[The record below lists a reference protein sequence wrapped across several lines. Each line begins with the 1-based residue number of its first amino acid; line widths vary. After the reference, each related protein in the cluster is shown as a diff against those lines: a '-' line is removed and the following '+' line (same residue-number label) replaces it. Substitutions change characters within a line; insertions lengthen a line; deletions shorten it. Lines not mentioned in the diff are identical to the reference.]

1 MADRL
6 DGERQLEHD
15 EVPEHGSSIFS
26 FHLADS
32 AGKLFELSYSSLRT
46 LASAEPH
53 RVTLHEARSAADIR
67 GRAREQPKRCGR
79 ACWRARLPTC
89 CGGAALMPA
98 RSKAISLASPP
109 LAAAP
114 ARRVRPARTVSADI
128 CYRAWR
134 FCPGSSDPQST
145 PASARAPP
153 GRRIRVPV

>member
-1 MADRL
+1 M
-6 DGERQLEHD
+6 
-15 EVPEHGSSIFS
+15 SS
-26 FHLADS
+26 DP
-32 AGKLFELSYSSLRT
+32 SLRT

-67 GRAREQPKRCGR
+67 DRAREQPRRCGR

-89 CGGAALMPA
+89 CGGAASMPA

-134 FCPGSSDPQST
+134 FCPGSCDPQST
-145 PASARAPP
+145 PASARRHGLVDTGAQR
-153 GRRIRVPV
+153 GLNAKVEAAKIEAVSDAKIILLV